1 MRNKHT
7 SWWVSTLF
15 MALLTLGFQIYSFS
29 ASAAMWSSVIDPETG
44 DAVTLRKGET
54 LEQYKQE
61 KSSTKFVTPSD
72 RKTESVKKKWVDVSK
87 EEKAKILKP
96 FKNLSKESATCAS
109 CHKNEHPGIYQQWG
123 KSKHYGANVG
133 CYECHKADKKDPDA
147 IRHKDFFIS
156 VIVSPK
162 DCAECHNTEA
172 EQFDKSHHAK
182 AAQIIGSLDN
192 TLAEVVEGK
201 MSFHGKSPVAVA
213 GCWQCHGT
221 EIKVLP
227 NGDLDPTTWP
237 NTGIGRINPD
247 GSKGACSAC
256 HQRHQFSAAQARRPE
271 TCGKCHL
278 GPDHPQKEIYEESK
292 HGIGFYANVDKMNL
306 DSSKWVAGE
315 DYDAAPTCATC
326 HMSATRNQPIT
337 HDVGDRI
344 SWTLRPAISE
354 KIDARDEKKGLKV
367 KPWELR
373 RDDMKDVCSSCHGKK
388 MIENFYEQ
396 FDSVVEMYNEKYA
409 VPTTKMMKLLLE
421 QGLRTDTPFDE
432 EVEWN
437 YYFLWHHEGRRA
449 RHGAA
454 MMAPDYVQ
462 WHGMYEV
469 AHRFY
474 MEWVPSIKEI
484 IEKAEKAGKHKEA
497 KVIKDYLDNKI
508 MTLDGHEWFVGKMP
522 KALEAQRKKE
532 RESFNNRYLQDI
544 KK

>member
-1 MRNKHT
+1 MRNKHYPL
-7 SWWVSTLF
+7 WVATLF
-15 MALLTLGFQIYSFS
+15 VVAFTIGFQVYSPDAFA
-29 ASAAMWSSVIDPETG
+29 ASWRSVRDPETG
-44 DAVTLRKGET
+44 ETVILRKGET
-54 LEQYKQE
+54 IEDYRLE

-72 RKTESVKKKWVDVSK
+72 RKTESVKKKWVDVTAN
-87 EEKAKILKP
+87 EKAKILKP

-133 CYECHKADKKDPDA
+133 CYECHKADKEDPDA

-162 DCAECHNTEA
+162 DCGECHNV
-172 EQFDKSHHAK
+172 EQKQFEKSHHAK

-256 HQRHQFSAAQARRPE
+256 HQRHLFSAAQARRPE

-292 HGIGFYANVDKMNL
+292 HGIGFYSNVDKMNL
-306 DSSKWVAGE
+306 DSSKWIAGE

-344 SWTLRPAISE
+344 SWTLRPPISE
-354 KIDARDEKKGLKV
+354 KIDARDEKKGLTV

-388 MIENFYEQ
+388 MIESFYEQ
-396 FDSVVEMYNEKYA
+396 FDGVVEMYNEKYA
-409 VPTTKMMKLLLE
+409 IPTTKMMNLLLE
-421 QGLRTDTPFDE
+421 QGLRTETPFDE

-497 KVIKDYLDNKI
+497 KVIKNYLDNEI

-522 KALEAQRKKE
+522 KELEAQRKKD
-532 RESFNNRYLQDI
+532 REAFNGRYLQDI